1 MTTITLSNYPKG
13 AHVHVQTAAWL
24 AASKGFTACDFT
36 GVVIGGTE
44 KALLIKQ
51 DNERAQGW
59 LPFSQTAFTREITTQ
74 VVFTPGQDFPDI
86 PNITTTAWAH
96 QKQAYWFAYDKPA
109 AYYALEMGCIDGDA
123 LVTAN
128 RAGRGF
134 TIPLKQFYYKFH
146 GGESNKRRWDL
157 TLPTYIRGLQ
167 EDGTFGRLLVQDI
180 LDKGMRATVC
190 ITLASGKTLQCTPDH
205 EILSVRDGIQGYRT
219 AESLDTGCMVLTNG
233 KHLDKDGY
241 VRVSN
246 FGHHRETTG
255 GVYEHILVMEKV
267 LGRPI
272 NRDEEVHHK
281 NEIKH
286 DNRTENLEVM
296 SKSLH
301 AKRHHWHTHIGDLF
315 IPKEDAVLSVTPAG
329 MRHVYD
335 VVCDPS
341 TARNFVANGMVVHN
355 CGKSLPTVALVINR
369 NHFLSLIL
377 CPKSVVDVWADPE
390 EGEFARWS
398 AKPIDVV
405 PLRTG
410 SVTQRV
416 AQASLAVN
424 RARNSGRPLVL
435 VMNYEAAWCSPMGP
449 TYETY
454 IDKNGHE
461 RNKIVELGFLM
472 GTGLD
477 CVIADE
483 CHRLKSASGKA
494 SRFASQLGDRV
505 PYRLALSGTPMPHN
519 PNDLYAQFRFL
530 DKSIFGANF
539 SLFKERYAQYGGYGN
554 VQYLRPRN
562 EEELNEKFYSIAF
575 RVTKDILD
583 LPPFTHQTRFC
594 DLPPKAAKVYED
606 LEKDFYSR
614 VDSGEITAKNAL
626 TVLTRIH
633 QLTGG
638 TLSLDTDDPKEKK
651 LSPIDSGK
659 QDLLADVLDDI
670 ADEQVVIFG
679 TYHGDLDT
687 IKAACHAAGRTC
699 AELSGRRNQLH
710 DFQHGLA
717 NCIAVQ
723 IDSGGAGIDL
733 TKARYCI
740 YYSVG
745 YSLGNYDQ
753 SLNRVHRPR
762 QTRHTYFIHLLCKG
776 TIDEIIYKALDKKRR
791 VVEFVMN
798 LHLGKPVY
806 DDAPGQETLL

>member
-1 MTTITLSNYPKG
+1 MDYRSLVGDIMTTIPLSDYPKG
-13 AHVHVQTAAWL
+13 LHVHVQTVAWL
-24 AASKGFTACDFT
+24 AASKGFTGCDFT

-59 LPFSQTAFTREITTQ
+59 LPFSQTTFTRELGTQ
-74 VVFTPGQDFPDI
+74 VVFTPGQEFPDI

-109 AYYALEMGCIDGDA
+109 AYYALEMGC
-123 LVTAN
+123 
-128 RAGRGF
+128 
-134 TIPLKQFYYKFH
+134 
-146 GGESNKRRWDL
+146 
-157 TLPTYIRGLQ
+157 
-167 EDGTFGRLLVQDI
+167 
-180 LDKGMRATVC
+180 
-190 ITLASGKTLQCTPDH
+190 
-205 EILSVRDGIQGYRT
+205 
-219 AESLDTGCMVLTNG
+219 
-233 KHLDKDGY
+233 
-241 VRVSN
+241 
-246 FGHHRETTG
+246 
-255 GVYEHILVMEKV
+255 
-267 LGRPI
+267 
-272 NRDEEVHHK
+272 
-281 NEIKH
+281 
-286 DNRTENLEVM
+286 
-296 SKSLH
+296 
-301 AKRHHWHTHIGDLF
+301 
-315 IPKEDAVLSVTPAG
+315 
-329 MRHVYD
+329 
-335 VVCDPS
+335 
-341 TARNFVANGMVVHN
+341 
-355 CGKSLPTVALVINR
+355 GKSLPTVALVINR

-390 EGEFARWS
+390 DGEFARWS
-398 AKPIDVV
+398 AKPIDVLA
-405 PLRTG
+405 LRKG

-424 RARNSGRPLVL
+424 RARNIGRPLVL

-449 TYETY
+449 TYEYYT
-454 IDKNGHE
+454 DKNGHE
-461 RNKIVELGFLM
+461 RSKITEPGFLM

-494 SRFASQLGDRV
+494 SHFASQLGDRV

-519 PNDLYAQFRFL
+519 PNDLYAQYRFL

-539 SLFKERYAQYGGYGN
+539 SLFKERYAQYGGFGN
-554 VQYLRPRN
+554 TQYLRPRN
-562 EEELNEKFYSIAF
+562 EEELNQKFYSIAF

-583 LPPFTHQTRFC
+583 LPPFTHQTRHC
-594 DLPPKAAKVYED
+594 ELPQKARRVYDE
-606 LEKDFYSR
+606 LEKDFYAQ
-614 VDSGEITAKNAL
+614 VDAGEITAKNAL

-638 TLSLDTDDPKEKK
+638 TLTLDTDDPKVKK
-651 LSPIDSGK
+651 YSLIDSGK

-670 ADEQVVIFG
+670 AADEQVVIFG
-679 TYHGDLDT
+679 TFHGDLDT
-687 IKAACHAAGRTC
+687 IKSACAAAGRTC
-699 AELSGRRNQLH
+699 AELSGRRNELKQ
-710 DFQHGLA
+710 FQDGQK

-791 VVEFVMN
+791 IVEFVMN

>member
-59 LPFSQTAFTREITTQ
+59 LPFSQTTLTREITTQ
-74 VVFTPGQDFPDI
+74 VVFTPGQEFPEI

-96 QKQAYWFAYDKPA
+96 QKQAYWFCYDKPA
-109 AYYALEMGCIDGDA
+109 AYLALEMG
-123 LVTAN
+123 V
-128 RAGRGF
+128 
-134 TIPLKQFYYKFH
+134 
-146 GGESNKRRWDL
+146 
-157 TLPTYIRGLQ
+157 
-167 EDGTFGRLLVQDI
+167 
-180 LDKGMRATVC
+180 
-190 ITLASGKTLQCTPDH
+190 
-205 EILSVRDGIQGYRT
+205 
-219 AESLDTGCMVLTNG
+219 
-233 KHLDKDGY
+233 
-241 VRVSN
+241 
-246 FGHHRETTG
+246 
-255 GVYEHILVMEKV
+255 
-267 LGRPI
+267 
-272 NRDEEVHHK
+272 
-281 NEIKH
+281 
-286 DNRTENLEVM
+286 
-296 SKSLH
+296 
-301 AKRHHWHTHIGDLF
+301 
-315 IPKEDAVLSVTPAG
+315 
-329 MRHVYD
+329 
-335 VVCDPS
+335 
-341 TARNFVANGMVVHN
+341 
-355 CGKSLPTVALVINR
+355 GKSLVTVGLVVNR
-369 NHFLSLIL
+369 GHFLSLIL
-377 CPKSVVDVWADPE
+377 CPKSVVDVWCDPE
-390 EGEFARWS
+390 DGEFARWS
-398 AKPIDVV
+398 AKPIDVLA
-405 PLRTG
+405 LRTG

-638 TLSLDTDDPKEKK
+638 TLSLDTDDPREKK

-791 VVEFVMN
+791 IVEFVMN